1 MIDIEN
7 QIITA
12 VMDALGES
20 VDVKSDLTQI
30 PSFFPCVYV
39 VEADNYTYTRS
50 ADSGSNENHVNVMYE
65 VQCYTND
72 ASGKK
77 TACKALFEAVDEVFL
92 NLGFERTSKTN
103 VIQNDATVY
112 RMVGRYQAVVSANN
126 MIYRR

>member
-12 VMDALGES
+12 VMNALGES

-77 TACKALFEAVDEVFL
+77 SACKALFASVDEVFL
-92 NLGFERTSKTN
+92 NLGFERTTKTN
-103 VIQNDATVY
+103 VIQNDATIY
-112 RMVGRYQAVVSANN
+112 RMIGRYQAVVSADNI
-126 MIYRR
+126 IYRR